1 MVHSGGGA
9 HGIDASLH
17 GVVEDAL
24 GEEHQG
30 MHGLVLGSAATY
42 PCTVRSVRNDAIVG
56 SAGTRSARD
65 RMPWKRTHRTIHPT

>member
-30 MHGLVLGSAATY
+30 MHGLVLGRGRDVSMHGQ
-42 PCTVRSVRNDAIVG
+42 VG
-56 SAGTRSARD
+56 QA
-65 RMPWKRTHRTIHPT
+65 